1 MFPRLD
7 VRNEDVPMM
16 ENLVDYL
23 RVHIVECVAIDDEDL
38 GIASVVDFERRGLPM
53 GANVVEVG
61 R

>member
-38 GIASVVDFERRGLPM
+38 GIASVVDFGRRGLPM